1 MTILYISRLL
11 QLIFTPGGAM
21 DRSREESF
29 PQGARLAALLN
40 PVEGLKVRLTTR
52 ESLCDK
58 ISCFQS

>member
-29 PQGARLAALLN
+29 PQGARLAAPLN
-40 PVEGLKVRLTTR
+40 PVEGSVDDERR
-52 ESLCDK
+52 SV
-58 ISCFQS
+58 